1 MKMDVIR
8 FKARL
13 IAPYFHKAPPE
24 EVEKW
29 AKNLTAAADKAYK
42 HSKESIKTEEDF
54 YQKIWE
60 PAERGFVK
68 SLGKIDT
75 PAKQLMIVKYRAN
88 KKKAAER
95 YFRKLKLAYQTPK
108 FAESVEF
115 GKRRYEESWIIYV
128 GPLRGDKK
136 SGIKGL
142 GSLGAMALS
151 ADKDLEKFLK
161 PDIDEIEGAPL
172 CITSPDKTGKFRFAL
187 KNLIIRSGT
196 FIIDE
201 GYEPETIR
209 IVTERLN
216 QLAEQYRLTE
226 IAPFSPNGL
235 SYINFIVVEIPNPV
249 KADEMIKQLGL
260 EIQVANI
267 SNIIPTGGLRSG
279 TLIPMNRDTQI

>member
-1 MKMDVIR
+1 MVTFNNNPNSISNGVNAKI

-13 IAPYFHKAPPE
+13 IAPYFTKAPPE

-29 AKNLTAAADKAYK
+29 AKNTAAAADKAYK
-42 HSKESIKTEEDF
+42 NSKKSIRTEKDF

-75 PAKQLMIVKYRAN
+75 PAKQLMMVKYRAH
-88 KKKAAER
+88 KKTAAER

-108 FAESVEF
+108 FAERVEF
-115 GKRRYEESWIIYV
+115 SKRRYEESWIIYV

-142 GSLGAMALS
+142 GSLGAMVLS

-161 PDIDEIEGAPL
+161 PDLDETQGTPICIAP
-172 CITSPDKTGKFRFAL
+172 SDKTGKFRFAL

-196 FIIDE
+196 FIIDG
-201 GYEPETIR
+201 GYDIETIQ
-209 IVTERLN
+209 IVSERLN
-216 QLAEQYRLTE
+216 QLVEQYRLPE
-226 IAPFSPNGL
+226 IADFESNGD
-235 SYINFIVVEIPNPV
+235 SYINFIVVERTNP
-249 KADEMIKQLGL
+249 ANPDEMIKQLGL
-260 EIQVANI
+260 DIQV
-267 SNIIPTGGLRSG
+267 SPVRK
-279 TLIPMNRDTQI
+279 D